1 MDIVNIK
8 PGYRGAAV
16 FQGVAQSEGCSGVV
30 AWNIGDT
37 DKILVVRWNIPTNCE
52 DVEDVENTAAI
63 ELMAEQDVSELFS
76 LMLND
81 EATNVVR
88 KAFTKDDTEKMKLEG
103 ENYFVT
109 AKMGTGNA
117 FIISMFNNLSIPQ
130 KTKPGCRSHST
141 LSRWRILQ
149 GN

>member
-1 MDIVNIK
+1 MLDIGNIK
-8 PGYRGAAV
+8 PGYRGAGV
-16 FQGVAQSEGCSGVV
+16 VQGGVQSEGCSGVV

-37 DKILVVRWNIPTNCE
+37 DEILVVLWNIPTNGE

-63 ELMAEQDVSELFS
+63 GLMAEQDVSELFS
-76 LMLND
+76 VMLND

-88 KAFTKDDTEKMKLEG
+88 KAFNKDDSEKMKLEG

-117 FIISMFNNLSIPQ
+117 CIISNI
-130 KTKPGCRSHST
+130 HVY
-141 LSRWRILQ
+141 
-149 GN
+149 